1 MNSTVYA
8 VDEYGNEAEDIR
20 SGYVGE
26 FKKFGFS
33 GVPKHCLACDGSEIS
48 RATYSELFE
57 VFGETYG
64 AGDGETTF
72 NLPDFRGAFLRCM
85 GGNAAVLGV
94 EQGDTIR
101 NINGKF
107 DLRPWYSGSGW
118 GAIADSATAPFMTDA
133 SQGTLFNAG
142 VPNAN
147 NLQGY
152 KPDPPTHQSQ
162 AIIFNAASAVPTANE
177 VRPINF
183 AVNICVVY
191 E

>member
-8 VDEYGNEAEDIR
+8 VDEYGNEAADVR
-20 SGYVGE
+20 SGYIGE

-72 NLPDFRGAFLRCM
+72 NLPDFRGAFLRCI

-94 EQGDTIR
+94 QQGDAIR
-101 NINGKF
+101 NLTGQFYLRGTKNAGSTTRPSIVGANGVFSVTPATKTTG
-107 DLRPWYSGSGW
+107 DIWDAITAEQSGW
-118 GAIADSATAPFMTDA
+118 ICTLDA
-133 SQGTLFNAG
+133 SNTN
-142 VPNAN
+142 
-147 NLQGY
+147 
-152 KPDPPTHQSQ
+152 
-162 AIIFNAASAVPTANE
+162 PTADEN
-177 VRPINF
+177 RPINY

>member
-8 VDEYGNEAEDIR
+8 VDEYGNEAADVR
-20 SGYVGE
+20 SGYIGE

-72 NLPDFRGAFLRCM
+72 NLPDFRGAFLRCI
-85 GGNAAVLGV
+85 GGNASALGTK
-94 EQGDTIR
+94 QSDTIR
-101 NINGKF
+101 NIEGGFTIRSGNGA
-107 DLRPWYSGSGW
+107 SGLVSVFVN
-118 GAIADSATAPFMTDA
+118 GAFSSEINSN
-133 SQGTLFNAG
+133 NAG
-142 VPNAN
+142 TYTENA
-147 NLQGY
+147 
-152 KPDPPTHQSQ
+152 TRQ
-162 AIIFNAASAVPTANE
+162 AQTDIVFSAEKCVPTSNE
-177 VRPINF
+177 NRPINY
-183 AVNICVVY
+183 AVNVCVVY